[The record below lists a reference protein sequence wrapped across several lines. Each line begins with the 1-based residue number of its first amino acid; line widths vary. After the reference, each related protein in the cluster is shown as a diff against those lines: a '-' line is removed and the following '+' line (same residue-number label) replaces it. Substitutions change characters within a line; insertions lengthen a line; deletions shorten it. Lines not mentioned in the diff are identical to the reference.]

1 MRAPLQEKIGRECT
15 LRERRGLG
23 CRLPETPTSTGK
35 GEADNGV
42 EKRQA
47 EVRENSRG
55 CVFQFL
61 WKPTQKF
68 SGRKERSARSEDAK
82 GLSKQD

>member
-1 MRAPLQEKIGRECT
+1 MRK
-15 LRERRGLG
+15 RRCLG

-47 EVRENSRG
+47 EEKTQED
-55 CVFQFL
+55 VFSSYCGNQL
-61 WKPTQKF
+61 KSSQA
-68 SGRKERSARSEDAK
+68 GRKGQLGQRMLRD
-82 GLSKQD
+82 